1 MDFDSFVS
9 NKLIFC
15 LTVDA
20 LSFEEFI
27 STSQSNCGGVISKK
41 SFLCSGWVTGSSSKL
56 LSLKDQSALAP

>member
-1 MDFDSFVS
+1 MDFDCFVS
-9 NKLIFC
+9 DSLIFC

-27 STSQSNCGGVISKK
+27 SASQSNCGEVISNK

-56 LSLKDQSALAP
+56 LSLKDQSAAAP